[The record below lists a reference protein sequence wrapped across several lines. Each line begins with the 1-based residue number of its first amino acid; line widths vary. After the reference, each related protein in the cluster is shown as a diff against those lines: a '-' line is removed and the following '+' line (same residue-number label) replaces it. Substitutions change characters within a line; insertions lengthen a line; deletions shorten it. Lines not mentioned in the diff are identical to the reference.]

1 MATSELAAILARRR
15 AKAGDAESSNEA
27 PAIERSTPETPN
39 AVPTPAPRASIAER
53 IARLQQQSAAA
64 GPAPTPVP
72 IPIHTSHTSAP
83 SPPAPTTTWPTPTPS
98 TDVPL
103 VSDATPPVS
112 SSIEEPVAAS
122 DDAAAGG
129 SRRTSG
135 RIQQLQGSLGINV
148 NPFRPGGPP
157 GGFRKPSTGGGS
169 SIMTTG
175 DQYEHHH
182 MGVPMPGMGAAIP
195 MPGLAKVGMRIPG
208 MAVDGAEKQE
218 EEAAASASLEAS
230 HGQSAV
236 HRHAHRLALFA
247 CPVWRQNQW
256 QQRLL

>member
-15 AKAGDAESSNEA
+15 AKAGDTESSNEA
-27 PAIERSTPETPN
+27 PAIERSTPETPS

-98 TDVPL
+98 TEVSS

-112 SSIEEPVAAS
+112 SSIEEPVAVS
-122 DDAAAGG
+122 DDAVAGG

-157 GGFRKPSTGGGS
+157 GGFRKPSTG
-169 SIMTTG
+169 
-175 DQYEHHH
+175 
-182 MGVPMPGMGAAIP
+182 AIP
-195 MPGLAKVGMRIPG
+195 MPGLAKAGMRIPG

-230 HGQSAV
+230 HDQSAV

-247 CPVWRQNQW
+247 CPDV
-256 QQRLL
+256 